1 MEEQKPI
8 KPFKTISLVDRLK
21 GTIYDKDPEAA
32 ALSNKPQGS
41 PQINTIPTSQ
51 NKDSDEI
58 SLPRAQLTLPKEGA
72 LLKNIPEPDT
82 KESVILKGLAD
93 GPQAQYPT
101 PQPSKLISLTNST
114 IPPARTRFASTLSL
128 ANRLKQPT
136 AETGAPWVTTALP
149 QYFLS
154 DLYTG
159 YLEISR
165 FITEPIDFIQNR
177 TQTESPISTLQI
189 LQIQDPDTPISAR
202 VGNDTV
208 LIEQGTFFSNNT
220 FFSVYETEP
229 RLNNDQVLQ
238 LQGTFFLNGQFI
250 SLTAV
255 EPLNTIRLENS
266 PIPPLEILAYE
277 TDRLLAI
284 GAPKIKHGSGQVTAR
299 ELELNI
305 AILQGMI
312 VENQQIVGSIIE
324 PDSLETLSLEN
335 STIPSLDIIAYE
347 TDRLLAFS
355 SPKVK
360 HGSGIIDVTSHNAD
374 RSAASQEP
382 ETKHGAAEG
391 LSEPT
396 EPKGID
402 NIAVGNNKALL
413 DQIEPGE
420 RVDTEAGETPTP
432 FPKITGDTNLTL
444 NQFTPT
450 KYETRAGDEGQL
462 KQFGNTSGSPSN
474 KKLPADHYNKALPIV
489 FKPEGG
495 SKIVVPCYLTSFSDG
510 FSANWNDITYVGRQ
524 DTLKQFTG
532 VTRALS
538 FAILVPSFNP
548 DELTANMAML
558 NKLADATVI
567 GNMSGRGK
575 YISGPL
581 CKIRIGSLINSY
593 CAFSSMKWDFDPA
606 EATTDLDNQLPH
618 LLKVAFDGAV
628 LADRSDR
635 LLGSKSGQ
643 YFGEIY

>member
-1 MEEQKPI
+1 MEEKKSVQ
-8 KPFKTISLVDRLK
+8 PFKTISLVDRLK
-21 GTIYDKDPEAA
+21 GTIYDKDPKAA

-41 PQINTIPTSQ
+41 PEINTIPTSQ

-58 SLPRAQLTLPKEGA
+58 SLPKAQLTLPKEGA
-72 LLKNIPEPDT
+72 LLKNLPVPET

-101 PQPSKLISLTNST
+101 PQPAKFLSLANST
-114 IPPARTRFASTLSL
+114 IPSARTRFASTLSL
-128 ANRLKQPT
+128 ANRLRQPT
-136 AETGAPWVTTALP
+136 SETGAPWQTTALA
-149 QYFLS
+149 QFFLS

-177 TQTESPISTLQI
+177 TRTELPISTTDI
-189 LQIQDPDTPISAR
+189 LKIQDPDTPTSLR
-202 VGNDTV
+202 VGDDTI
-208 LIEQGTFFSNNT
+208 LIGQGTFFSNDE
-220 FFSVYETEP
+220 FFSISETES

-238 LQGTFFLNGQFI
+238 SQGTFFSNGQFI
-250 SLTAV
+250 SLTSV

-266 PIPPLEILAYE
+266 PIPSPDILAYE
-277 TDRLLAI
+277 TDRLLAFA
-284 GAPKIKHGSGQVTAR
+284 APKVKHGSGQVTAR

-305 AILQGMI
+305 AILQGMV

-324 PDSLETLSLEN
+324 PDSLETLSLVN

-355 SPKVK
+355 STKVK

-374 RSAASQEP
+374 RSIASQEP
-382 ETKHGAAEG
+382 TTKHGAAEG

-420 RVDTEAGETPTP
+420 RVDTEAGEPLTP
-432 FPKITGDTNLTL
+432 FPKVIGDGFLKASVQ
-444 NQFTPT
+444 QFTPT
-450 KYETRAGDEGQL
+450 KYETQPGEEGEL
-462 KQFGNTSGSPSN
+462 KRYGITAFTTSES
-474 KKLPADHYNKALPIV
+474 KLPAAHYKTALPIH
-489 FKPEGG
+489 FTPEGG
-495 SKIVVPCYLTSFSDG
+495 SKIIVPCYLTTFSDG
-510 FSANWNDITYVGRQ
+510 FSANWNDVTYVGRQ

-538 FAILVPSFNP
+538 FAIIVPSFNEG
-548 DELTANMAML
+548 ELKANMAML

-567 GNMSGRGK
+567 GTMSGK
-575 YISGPL
+575 YIKGPL

-593 CAFSSMKWDFDPA
+593 VAFSSMKWDFDPA
-606 EATTDLDNQLPH
+606 EATVDLDNELPH
-618 LLKVAFDGAV
+618 LLKVSFDGAV
-628 LADRSDR
+628 LADRNDK